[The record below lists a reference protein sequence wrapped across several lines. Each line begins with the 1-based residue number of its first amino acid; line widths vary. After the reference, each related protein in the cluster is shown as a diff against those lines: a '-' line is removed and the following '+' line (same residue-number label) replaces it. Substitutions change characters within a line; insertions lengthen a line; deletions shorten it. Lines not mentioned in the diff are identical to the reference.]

1 MRRYFPGEGEAGD
14 GSNGGEGDGCE
25 GHLIQKKHRVQ
36 KHRGM
41 RKPPPLRTCRKLG
54 MAEVTTYG

>member
-14 GSNGGEGDGCE
+14 GSSGGEGGGCE
-25 GHLIQKKHRVQ
+25 GHLIQKKHRVE

-41 RKPPPLRTCRKLG
+41 RTSEDLQ
-54 MAEVTTYG
+54 EVGHG